1 MVLVSESRSC
11 FTSSWKQTKR
21 NKDPWQALTYSQLL
35 SEDGA
40 FTQRR
45 AVPAAVSELVLA
57 FVDAQLCPLS
67 DHDDGVR
74 PALADGALAG
84 CETGDLIADDV
95 RTKGHHRGKSPVG
108 QKRQTQL
115 VKMDIT
121 CIIANG
127 GTHIRIKQLSV
138 SSAFCPIIILTIT
151 PAPKNYQKWDLYSI
165 LWALLKMGEHF
176 YLSN

>member
-1 MVLVSESRSC
+1 M
-11 FTSSWKQTKR
+11 
-21 NKDPWQALTYSQLL
+21 TYSQLL

-57 FVDAQLCPLS
+57 FVDAQLCPPL

-108 QKRQTQL
+108 QRDKHTSKDGHYL
-115 VKMDIT
+115 
-121 CIIANG
+121 
-127 GTHIRIKQLSV
+127 HHKQPVEHTSELS
-138 SSAFCPIIILTIT
+138 S
-151 PAPKNYQKWDLYSI
+151 
-165 LWALLKMGEHF
+165 
-176 YLSN
+176 

>member
-1 MVLVSESRSC
+1 MKYPHIFWQIHKTTGSGWDEWDYLELFASVSINNPVVIVSESRSC
-11 FTSSWKQTKR
+11 FTPSRKQTKC

-35 SEDGA
+35 SEDSA

-67 DHDDGVR
+67 DHDDGVW

-115 VKMDIT
+115 VKMNIT
-121 CIIANG
+121 CIIAYG
-127 GTHIRIKQLSV
+127 GQFMTLNTHQ
-138 SSAFCPIIILTIT
+138 
-151 PAPKNYQKWDLYSI
+151 N
-165 LWALLKMGEHF
+165 
-176 YLSN
+176 

>member
-1 MVLVSESRSC
+1 MNYPDIYWQIHKTALRWMAMLRDISKCCNQEPSGNIVWIEIL
-11 FTSSWKQTKR
+11 FHTTPKT
-21 NKDPWQALTYSQLL
+21 NQALTYSQLL

-67 DHDDGVR
+67 NHDDGVR

-115 VKMDIT
+115 
-121 CIIANG
+121 
-127 GTHIRIKQLSV
+127 IKW
-138 SSAFCPIIILTIT
+138 T
-151 PAPKNYQKWDLYSI
+151 
-165 LWALLKMGEHF
+165 LLA
-176 YLSN
+176 S